1 MREDQMKKI
10 TVLWVAFAFTSVST
24 FAAVNVNYSAKKN
37 VVEVQS
43 DNSNILEV
51 NFTRING
58 GSYETNL
65 EPANNIKFTT
75 NNMLP
80 GIYKIEVVSLEEEK
94 SVQFLNIN

>member
-1 MREDQMKKI
+1 MKKL
-10 TVLWVAFAFTSVST
+10 TVLLVAFAFTSVSA

-58 GSYETNL
+58 GSYETNF
-65 EPANNIKFTT
+65 EPANNIKFNT

>member
-1 MREDQMKKI
+1 MKKI
-10 TVLWVAFAFTSVST
+10 TVLLVAFAFTSVST

-58 GSYETNL
+58 GSYETNF
-65 EPANNIKFTT
+65 EPANNIKFNT

>member
-1 MREDQMKKI
+1 MREDQMKKL
-10 TVLWVAFAFTSVST
+10 TVLLAAFAFTSVST
-24 FAAVNVNYSAKKN
+24 FAAVNVNVDAKKN

-58 GSYETNL
+58 GSYETNF
-65 EPANNIKFTT
+65 EPANNLIFKT

-80 GIYKIEVVSLEEEK
+80 GVYKIEVVSLEEEK
-94 SVQFLNIN
+94 TVQFLNIN